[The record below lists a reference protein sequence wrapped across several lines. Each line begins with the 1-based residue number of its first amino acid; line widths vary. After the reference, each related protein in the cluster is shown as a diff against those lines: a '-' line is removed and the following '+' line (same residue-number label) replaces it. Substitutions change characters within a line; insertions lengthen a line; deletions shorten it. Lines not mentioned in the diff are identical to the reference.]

1 MNPFVR
7 LTDEWL
13 PMPAGHLAAHG
24 FQEGQT
30 FELEVLNG
38 CILLTPV
45 DPPDTSRPAPPK
57 TRQIPA

>member
-1 MNPFVR
+1 VTYVR

-13 PMPAGHLAAHG
+13 PMPASLLATHG

-45 DPPDTSRPAPPK
+45 DPPDTRRPAPP
-57 TRQIPA
+57 TSRALPA